1 MKRKNVVFTTLTSF
15 ALAAAMFSSTVPV
28 HADGALSQTAFMEQL
43 KQSNYQFDEAV
54 VVEVTS
60 MLELNQKASISNVTF
75 VDKGIQNAH
84 VVWINGEVTLN
95 NVTIQAEETSKSGLY
110 VGAGADLSVNDLT
123 ISHNSAKGAPIIANR
138 NAKADFNGKLDLTL
152 SEGS

>member
-60 MLELNQKASISNVTF
+60 MLELN
-75 VDKGIQNAH
+75 
-84 VVWINGEVTLN
+84 
-95 NVTIQAEETSKSGLY
+95 
-110 VGAGADLSVNDLT
+110 
-123 ISHNSAKGAPIIANR
+123 
-138 NAKADFNGKLDLTL
+138 
-152 SEGS
+152 